1 MLHLLSILQKKKKK
15 KMKVAI
21 IYLNFDRYQSFLF
34 YVFKW

>member
-1 MLHLLSILQKKKKK
+1 MLHLLSILQKKL
-15 KMKVAI
+15 KVAI